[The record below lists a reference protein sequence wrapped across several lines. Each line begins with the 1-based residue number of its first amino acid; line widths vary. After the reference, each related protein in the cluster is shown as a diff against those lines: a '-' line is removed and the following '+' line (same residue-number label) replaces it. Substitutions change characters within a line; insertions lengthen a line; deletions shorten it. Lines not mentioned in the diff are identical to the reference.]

1 MFNFRKKTSEK
12 SEREKDEKER
22 RKKEKKERKERLKA
36 MDTSTLSPE
45 EMARLEEMR
54 KAMKDIERAKRESQN
69 PTDNADNDTGSSGSS
84 RTWSVSSA
92 TGSLSR
98 TGLGAPP
105 PLPPSKGIL
114 KGKDY
119 NVARTVSADP
129 DDASVLLKNTQA
141 NENLFYENVKGGK
154 SPKSPLSPER
164 ASLISPGE
172 SADRELG
179 IEHVAATTKVRAY
192 KDHVSPVS
200 PTKLSSVPSGDGSIP
215 PRPSSMTKPMS
226 SAELRSLVGG
236 EAVGVNQRPLSS
248 EFDIRLPGER
258 DAGDEELVKVVT
270 VEKRGEGSGRKG
282 REGDSFGIEF
292 GIGLLKKVGRGKRTA
307 SVVREEEVVIVQS
320 VNGAGLLPGDRVM
333 EVNGVECTK
342 MKLEQV
348 ADLVRKFEHAG
359 ETKITL
365 KVSAI
370 FVYLFFVTIIYFS
383 KLSGSC
389 SRHAAGL
396 PRMSLNDSGT
406 RNQSD
411 IDMPGILLRHSQ
423 DLTDQRTRL
432 IDRSLAVN
440 WHQGGNSQYGQH
452 SSTSSPTPT

>member
-12 SEREKDEKER
+12 SEREKEEKER

-54 KAMKDIERAKRESQN
+54 RAMKDIERAKRESHSHSQN
-69 PTDNADNDTGSSGSS
+69 QTDNANDNDSGSSGSS

-105 PLPPSKGIL
+105 PLPPANKGIL

-129 DDASVLLKNTQA
+129 DDASALLKNTQA

-154 SPKSPLSPER
+154 SPKSPLSPGR

-179 IEHVAATTKVRAY
+179 VEHVAATTKVRAY

-200 PTKLSSVPSGDGSIP
+200 PTKLSSAVPSGDGGVP

-307 SVVREEEVVIVQS
+307 SAVREEEVVVVQS
-320 VNGAGLLPGDRVM
+320 VGVGDAGLLPGDRVM
-333 EVNGVECTK
+333 EVNGVKCTE

-348 ADLVRKFEHAG
+348 ADLVRKFEHEG
-359 ETKITL
+359 EEKITL
-365 KVSAI
+365 KVSA
-370 FVYLFFVTIIYFS
+370 FVHLFFFWS
-383 KLSGSC
+383 QPSSLSSLGTVEDV
-389 SRHAAGL
+389 
-396 PRMSLNDSGT
+396 SLNDSGT
-406 RNQSD
+406 RS
-411 IDMPGILLRHSQ
+411 
-423 DLTDQRTRL
+423 
-432 IDRSLAVN
+432 
-440 WHQGGNSQYGQH
+440 
-452 SSTSSPTPT
+452 

>member
-12 SEREKDEKER
+12 SEREKEEKER

-54 KAMKDIERAKRESQN
+54 KAMKEIEKAKRENQN
-69 PTDNADNDTGSSGSS
+69 IVENDSGSSGSS

-105 PLPPSKGIL
+105 PLPPAKGIL

-129 DDASVLLKNTQA
+129 DDASALFFNTQA

-154 SPKSPLSPER
+154 LPKSPLSPARE
-164 ASLISPGE
+164 SLISPGE

-179 IEHVAATTKVRAY
+179 IEHVVATTKVRAC

-200 PTKLSSVPSGDGSIP
+200 PTKNTETYGGGSAP

-236 EAVGVNQRPLSS
+236 EAVGVNQRSLSS

-270 VEKRGEGSGRKG
+270 VEKKGEGSGRKG
-282 REGDSFGIEF
+282 HEGDSFGIE
-292 GIGLLKKVGRGKRTA
+292 LRRAVLKKVGRGKRSA
-307 SVVREEEVVIVQS
+307 SAVQEEDVVTVQS
-320 VNGAGLLPGDRVM
+320 VDGVALLPGDRVV
-333 EVNGVECTK
+333 ELNGVECAAMT
-342 MKLEQV
+342 LEQV
-348 ADLVRKFEHAG
+348 ADLVRKFEHTG
-359 ETKITL
+359 RDKLKL
-365 KVSAI
+365 KVSAC
-370 FVYLFFVTIIYFS
+370 F
-383 KLSGSC
+383 
-389 SRHAAGL
+389 
-396 PRMSLNDSGT
+396 
-406 RNQSD
+406 
-411 IDMPGILLRHSQ
+411 
-423 DLTDQRTRL
+423 
-432 IDRSLAVN
+432 
-440 WHQGGNSQYGQH
+440 
-452 SSTSSPTPT
+452 TPS

>member
-12 SEREKDEKER
+12 SEREKEEKER

-69 PTDNADNDTGSSGSS
+69 QNPTDHADNDSGSSGSS

-98 TGLGAPP
+98 TGLGMPP
-105 PLPPSKGIL
+105 PLPPASKGIL

-129 DDASVLLKNTQA
+129 DDASALLKNTQA

-154 SPKSPLSPER
+154 SPKSPLSPGR

-179 IEHVAATTKVRAY
+179 IEHVAATTKVKAY

-200 PTKLSSVPSGDGSIP
+200 PTKLSSIPSGEGGVP

-248 EFDIRLPGER
+248 EFDIRLPAER
-258 DAGDEELVKVVT
+258 DAGDEELVRVVT
-270 VEKRGEGSGRKG
+270 VQRRTEGSGRKG
-282 REGDSFGIEF
+282 REGDSFGIEL
-292 GIGLLKKVGRGKRTA
+292 GIGVLKKVGRGKRTS

-320 VNGAGLLPGDRVM
+320 VDDAAGLLPGDRVM
-333 EVNGVECTK
+333 EVNGEQCAQ

-359 ETKITL
+359 EEKMTL
-365 KVSAI
+365 KVSK
-370 FVYLFFVTIIYFS
+370 T
-383 KLSGSC
+383 
-389 SRHAAGL
+389 
-396 PRMSLNDSGT
+396 
-406 RNQSD
+406 
-411 IDMPGILLRHSQ
+411 
-423 DLTDQRTRL
+423 
-432 IDRSLAVN
+432 
-440 WHQGGNSQYGQH
+440 
-452 SSTSSPTPT
+452 